1 MTAQR
6 ASKPAPSPS
15 TSQHFHPAAA
25 APARPHKKSSRFS
38 TGRNSGSALAT
49 GLLNMISGDQPEVAT
64 SEPQEA
70 KRTFV
75 HHDNGR
81 PPTPDPWEGL
91 SEGMQIQQNYCFI
104 LVKPQIAF
112 RSSVNDDSVVVFAAL
127 SANLKMYGV
136 LDERDLDDPVNS
148 RVMRRCVPRRQQLR

>member
-1 MTAQR
+1 
-6 ASKPAPSPS
+6 
-15 TSQHFHPAAA
+15 
-25 APARPHKKSSRFS
+25 
-38 TGRNSGSALAT
+38 
-49 GLLNMISGDQPEVAT
+49 MISGDQPEVAS

-91 SEGMQIQQNYCFI
+91 SEGMQIQQNYSFI

-112 RSSVNDDSVVVFAAL
+112 RSSLNDDSVVVFAAM

-148 RVMRRCVPRRQQLR
+148 RVMRRYVLRHPPVSSFRPSLTLPLDPAGRI